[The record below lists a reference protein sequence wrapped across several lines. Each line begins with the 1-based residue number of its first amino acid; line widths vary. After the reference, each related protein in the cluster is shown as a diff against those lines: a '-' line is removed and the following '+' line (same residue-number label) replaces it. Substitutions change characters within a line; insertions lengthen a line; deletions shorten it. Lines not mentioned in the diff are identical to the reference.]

1 MAGGEE
7 GRRAIGGKG
16 IGYLTETKA
25 SIAGIMRALEE
36 ARCGQQGQ
44 GLDLRFYKGAV

>member
-25 SIAGIMRALEE
+25 SIVGIMRALEE